1 MARRGYERLDGRENL
16 QDSITKHAKLG
27 PEREVVAKAVIDII
41 SRL

>member
-1 MARRGYERLDGRENL
+1 MVRRGYERLDGRENL

-27 PEREVVAKAVIDII
+27 PEQEAVAKAVIDII